1 MFFLVDLNH
10 SRSCRCG
17 VPFEF
22 RVIIVFFTQNWT
34 FWARGIERTHPY
46 LDEKKTWSK
55 NIIFSWRK
63 LILKKIFW
71 HFLNIFED
79 FWELRAFTK
88 DSLVGSTKESLVL
101 LLVSAPQG
109 RRGATGQRNTL
120 GARRDRGNS
129 PRDPKKHLP
138 WQCYYLYGR
147 LQKGVYPLLPG
158 TLHPI

>member
-1 MFFLVDLNH
+1 MFDEFYVPADPTLPMTHL
-10 SRSCRCG
+10 SCVTAICYN
-17 VPFEF
+17 
-22 RVIIVFFTQNWT
+22 TKYQNN
-34 FWARGIERTHPY
+34 P
-46 LDEKKTWSK
+46 LL
-55 NIIFSWRK
+55 RK
-63 LILKKIFW
+63 P
-71 HFLNIFED
+71 
-79 FWELRAFTK
+79 
-88 DSLVGSTKESLVL
+88 